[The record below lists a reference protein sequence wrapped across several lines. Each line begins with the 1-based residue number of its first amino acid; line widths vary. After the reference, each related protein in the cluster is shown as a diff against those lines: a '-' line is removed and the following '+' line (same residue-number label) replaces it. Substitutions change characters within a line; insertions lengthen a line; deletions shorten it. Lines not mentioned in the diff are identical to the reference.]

1 MVHDC
6 KLRVDG
12 ITKFLDNTD
21 FAFDHAFDEAETTE
35 ALYHYTAAPLVPFIF
50 QVGSVPVPN
59 PTHAA
64 AACLLA
70 YARTHTQQSRLRAL

>member
-12 ITKFLDNTD
+12 ITKYLDNTD
-21 FAFDHAFDEAETTE
+21 FAFDHAFDETETTE

-50 QVGSVPVPN
+50 QVGSRGLVGSISIQFN
-59 PTHAA
+59 
-64 AACLLA
+64 
-70 YARTHTQQSRLRAL
+70 ARAPASRIPCSS

>member
-12 ITKFLDNTD
+12 ITKYLDNTD
-21 FAFDHAFDEAETTE
+21 FAFDHAFDETETTE

-50 QVGSVPVPN
+50 QVGLQRPKSIQWLVLCPLPFS
-59 PTHAA
+59 
-64 AACLLA
+64 L
-70 YARTHTQQSRLRAL
+70 